1 MRNKRTYFYTLLR
14 IPKGIGIHF
23 RLLLAAFMLITATTF
38 ALGYI
43 GVNIIH
49 QFVQSRFEERIL
61 FLARYLAL
69 NAELGILIDERTMLN
84 RLASNLLSE
93 KDVVRVAIL
102 NNIDEI
108 LTDVSKKKAR
118 VSDHLSVAEAPV
130 VLKESRDDSLAFQ
143 WDTHRKPDEELIGK
157 VRITYSTKSINRLLA
172 ILKVRFIWLSTGL
185 AVISVLIFYFI
196 SMSLVFPITHLVQAS
211 RKVAKGDLKLR
222 VIPSSLPET
231 RELAEAF
238 NAMLDSLEKSRKA
251 LDKANQEMIRQ
262 NTLAELGKFS
272 LMIAHE
278 VKNPLSIIK
287 SSLDILKTDL
297 FSDRDSKLEIR
308 NSESEIPIMIS
319 YMDDEIKRLNQ
330 LIEDFLLFARPAV
343 PCFRPVDANAMLD
356 ESLARMQT
364 SGEPIEI
371 KASIP
376 ENPCYIN
383 ADPDLLIRAI
393 NNILKNAFEA
403 NEQKGVVYV
412 TASRDSQE
420 ACSWWVVEIEDQGAG
435 IDPEVIDR
443 LFEPFFTTRSK
454 GTGLGLAFAS
464 EVISAHSGSISAEN
478 ASKGAKFRVKLMIDN
493 GEL

>member
-1 MRNKRTYFYTLLR
+1 MKTKEFLFPNKKIHCYNTPLC

-23 RLLLAAFMLITATTF
+23 RLLLAAFMLISATTF

-61 FLARYLAL
+61 FLARYLSL

-84 RLASNLLSE
+84 RLARNLLSE

-102 NNIDEI
+102 NNFGEI
-108 LTDVSKKKAR
+108 LTDVSKRKAL
-118 VSDHLSVAEAPV
+118 VNDHLSVVEVPV
-130 VLKESRDDSLAFQ
+130 VLKESQEDSLVFQ
-143 WDTHRKPDEELIGK
+143 WKSDEELIGQ
-157 VRITYSTKSINRLLA
+157 VQITYSTESINRLLA
-172 ILKVRFIWLSTGL
+172 ILKARFIWLSAGL
-185 AVISVLIFYFI
+185 AVLSVLIFYFI
-196 SMSLVFPITHLVQAS
+196 SRSLVSPITHLVQAS

-222 VIPSSLPET
+222 AIPSSLPET

-238 NAMLDSLEKSRKA
+238 NAMLDSLEKSRIA
-251 LDKANQEMIRQ
+251 LDKANQDMIRQ

-287 SSLDILKTDL
+287 SSLDILKNDL
-297 FSDRDSKLEIR
+297 DSKPEIM
-308 NSESEIPIMIS
+308 NSESEIPTMIS
-319 YMDDEIKRLNQ
+319 YMDDEIKRLNR

-364 SGEPIEI
+364 SGEDIEI
-371 KASIP
+371 LASIP
-376 ENPCYIN
+376 ENPCHIN

-403 NEQKGVVYV
+403 NEQKGVIFV
-412 TASRDSQE
+412 TASCQDSQE
-420 ACSWWVVEIEDQGAG
+420 LCSWWVVEVEDQGTG

-464 EVISAHSGSISAEN
+464 QVISAHRGSIIAEN
-478 ASKGAKFRVKLMIDN
+478 MSNGAMFRVKLPID
-493 GEL
+493 